1 MLEALKRYAEM
12 AIAVTAIVALL
23 DGAVV
28 LVGGHLPPWET
39 FADAQDVKDRL
50 NKNDVVQASI
60 QLELLN
66 SSLDNA
72 WKEYKQ
78 NHDDNAKND
87 IRRITRE
94 IRKLDPTEELP
105 TPPEP

>member
-1 MLEALKRYAEM
+1 MYEALKKYGQLA
-12 AIAVTAIVALL
+12 AAVTAIVAVLS
-23 DGAVV
+23 GAVV
-28 LVGGHLPPWET
+28 IVGGHLPPWAT
-39 FADAQDVKDRL
+39 FADAQAIEKRL
-50 NKNDVVQASI
+50 DKNDAVQASI

-78 NHDDNAKND
+78 NHDDNARRD
-87 IRRITRE
+87 ISRITRE